1 MLNDVGH
8 LLYRNT
14 ALVFSTIKLRYI
26 AANLIELDGKN
37 TLERHLP
44 WCSHIEKNI
53 VKYDTWI
60 FGKFALR
67 ILHASDFDNELR
79 LCPNIE
85 MVPSLHRT
93 RRLRGRLAREMS
105 RNVQRNFC

>member
-26 AANLIELDGKN
+26 AANLIELDGKK

-44 WCSHIEKNI
+44 WCSHITKI
-53 VKYDTWI
+53 
-60 FGKFALR
+60 
-67 ILHASDFDNELR
+67 
-79 LCPNIE
+79 
-85 MVPSLHRT
+85 
-93 RRLRGRLAREMS
+93 
-105 RNVQRNFC
+105 

>member
-14 ALVFSTIKLRYI
+14 ALMFSTIKLRYI

-44 WCSHIEKNI
+44 WCSHIEKI
-53 VKYDTWI
+53 
-60 FGKFALR
+60 
-67 ILHASDFDNELR
+67 
-79 LCPNIE
+79 
-85 MVPSLHRT
+85 
-93 RRLRGRLAREMS
+93 
-105 RNVQRNFC
+105 